1 MIDKEN
7 EIYTKVRN
15 AVLAKY
21 ENASVSSV
29 YVASPAS
36 FPHVSV
42 IQMDSKEPTEYRDS
56 SLEEKF
62 VSSTFQIDVYSNDKT
77 KAKSQCK
84 AIVSL
89 IDDTLRRCNLRRE
102 SLVPV
107 PNLNDATI
115 YRITIRYSMLADKN
129 YFYSA

>member
-1 MIDKEN
+1 MLDKEN

-21 ENASVSSV
+21 ENASVASV

-42 IQMDSKEPTEYRDS
+42 IQIDSYEPTQFRDS
-56 SLEEKF
+56 SLEQKF
-62 VSSTFQIDVYSNDKT
+62 VASTYQIDVYSNDKT

-84 AIVSL
+84 AIVGL
-89 IDDTLRRCNLRRE
+89 IDDTLRRCNLVRE

-115 YRITIRYSMLADKN
+115 YRMTIRYKMTADKK